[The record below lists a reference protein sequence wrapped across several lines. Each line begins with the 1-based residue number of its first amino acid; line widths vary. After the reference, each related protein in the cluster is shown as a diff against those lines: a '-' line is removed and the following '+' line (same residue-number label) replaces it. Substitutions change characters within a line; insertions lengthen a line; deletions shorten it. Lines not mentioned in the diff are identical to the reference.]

1 MDFLQILIL
10 ALVQGFTEFLPISS
24 SAHLILVPQVLGYAD
39 QGLVFDI
46 AIHIGS
52 LLAVIVYFR
61 QELGIM
67 LSQYVQAIRSNNWQH
82 PEVKLANLIILSTLP
97 IVIGGALFKV
107 LAATDLRSA
116 LVIAITTIGFGLLL
130 GWADITGKRQINEH
144 QIGIRQALLIGL
156 GQVLAIIPGTSR
168 SGITMTVGLM
178 LGMTRKA
185 AARYSFLLAIPTILM
200 SGGLVALDLIQQP
213 QSPDW
218 GALSLGIGLSFIAAL
233 TCIHYFLKLIEN
245 MGMWPFVIYRLI
257 LGIAILL
264 LLV

>member
-10 ALVQGFTEFLPISS
+10 ALVQGLTEFLPISS

-52 LLAVIVYFR
+52 LLAVILYFR
-61 QELGIM
+61 KELAIM
-67 LSQYVQAIRSNNWQH
+67 LTQYLHAVQSGNWQH

-97 IVIGGALFKV
+97 IVVGGALFKV

-130 GWADITGKRQINEH
+130 GWADSKGKRQINEH
-144 QIGIRQALLIGL
+144 QIGIRHAWLIGL
-156 GQVLAIIPGTSR
+156 AQVLAIIPGTSR
-168 SGITMTVGLM
+168 SGITMTAGLM

-200 SGGLVALDLIQQP
+200 SGGLVALDLVKQA
-213 QSPDW
+213 QSPQW
-218 GALSLGIGLSFIAAL
+218 STLALGISLSFFAAL
-233 TCIHYFLKLIEN
+233 ACIHFFLKIIER
-245 MGMWPFVIYRLI
+245 MGMWPFVLYRLI
-257 LGIAILL
+257 LGGAILL
-264 LLV
+264 LLI